1 MPNTLFR
8 TAKHAPLPGQTTSVF
23 SRSGRLSSQ
32 VFWLFAFALLGTCS
46 CADREGYPDDLSYPA
61 RTDLIVEES
70 PKLTPNNPPPPGGL
84 EKSIAKLSE
93 VGGKI
98 LDPAKF
104 PEPTKTELIKLLDEQ
119 FGTPA
124 QPKIGSS
131 NAELGDLV
139 TKLKLDP
146 ETLAQGSISYRR
158 NCLHCHGL
166 AGDGKGSSGLWV
178 SPAPRDFRH
187 GRFKFISTSP
197 AKNLN
202 RPRREDIL
210 RTLRMGLHGTSMP
223 AFGIYPDQEL
233 EALTSYVIH
242 LSIRGEVEYTVQ
254 KTLLKPN
261 SQVANLFENY
271 LPDEEVSKA
280 QENLAY
286 FVPKYIKEIVGQY
299 NTAESQILVP
309 PEYPYKD
316 SELADSIKRGHR
328 LFSSQAS
335 DALGCVSCHIDYG
348 RQSPWQYDEWGSLN
362 RPSNLTAGIYKGGRR
377 PIDLYWRVKRGIP
390 PSKMPAVTL
399 TGDEEAKKV
408 WDLINFIE
416 AMPYPAKL
424 PEEVRNSVY
433 GASGRIASAA
443 SPH

>member
-8 TAKHAPLPGQTTSVF
+8 KAKHAPLPGQTSLVF
-23 SRSGRLSSQ
+23 SRNGRLSSQ
-32 VFWLFAFALLGTCS
+32 TFWVIAFAFLGTCS
-46 CADREGYPDDLSYPA
+46 CADREGYPEDLSYPA
-61 RTDLIVEES
+61 RIDLIVEES

-84 EKSIAKLSE
+84 EKSITKLSE

-124 QPKIGSS
+124 QPKIGSP

-146 ETLAQGSISYRR
+146 VTLAQGSISYRR

-197 AKNLN
+197 ARNLN

-242 LSIRGEVEYTVQ
+242 LSIRGEIEYTVQ

-261 SQVANLFENY
+261 SQLANLFENF
-271 LPDEEVSKA
+271 LPDEEVSKP
-280 QENLAY
+280 QENLSY

-299 NTAESQILVP
+299 NTAETQILAP

-377 PIDLYWRVKRGIP
+377 PIDLFWRVKRGIP